1 MTMGQQEYNEWWFN
15 HYCEMGVSGFP
26 DPRENDDYYYEVWKE
41 QQQRHFEKI
50 IQEYLEMS
58 EI

>member
-1 MTMGQQEYNEWWFN
+1 MGQQEYNEWWFN

-26 DPRENDDYYYEVWKE
+26 DPRENDDYYYYEVWKE
-41 QQQRHFEKI
+41 QQQRHFEEI

-58 EI
+58 N

>member
-1 MTMGQQEYNEWWFN
+1 MGQQEYNEWWFN

>member
-1 MTMGQQEYNEWWFN
+1 MGQQEYNEWWFN

-41 QQQRHFEKI
+41 QREEMFNESFTYYFESRFD
-50 IQEYLEMS
+50 L
-58 EI
+58 